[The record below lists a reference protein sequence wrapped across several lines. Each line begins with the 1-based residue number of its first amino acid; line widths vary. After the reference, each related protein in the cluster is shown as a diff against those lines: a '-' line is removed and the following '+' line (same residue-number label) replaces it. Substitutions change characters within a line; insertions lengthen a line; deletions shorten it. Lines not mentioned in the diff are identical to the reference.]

1 MRTTTLDDDDDE
13 SRVTRIALARLTAAR
28 RLAAGWPTD
37 RRSAA
42 AADPSTSDPETA
54 VTAATGT
61 DCDRASDLGG
71 PGDDPGATR
80 TGAAHAWLAVVPFV
94 ATLLGVLVGA
104 VFGFGVFATATA
116 DGGAVLLPY
125 VVLVPYFLAGLAGTL
140 WLFADAGRLAAA
152 AAAWQ
157 PNPWPYVLGGAVV
170 LETVV
175 AAPALVGGVTGPVV
189 PALAGGFVV
198 AALLSSVVAGPV
210 YLLARHR
217 ALGEP

>member
-1 MRTTTLDDDDDE
+1 MRTTTPHDE

-28 RLAAGWPTD
+28 RLAAGWRPDAT
-37 RRSAA
+37 AA
-42 AADPSTSDPETA
+42 AADASTSDRERA
-54 VTAATGT
+54 VTSTATRT
-61 DCDRASDLGG
+61 DRDQAPEVGG
-71 PGDDPGATR
+71 RGDDPHAPSD
-80 TGAAHAWLAVVPFV
+80 GAAHAWLAVLPFV
-94 ATLLGVLVGA
+94 ATLLGLAAGA
-104 VFGFGVFATATA
+104 VFGFGVYATA
-116 DGGAVLLPY
+116 DGGSAALLPY

-140 WLFADAGRLAAA
+140 WLFEDARRLAAA

-157 PNPWPYVLGGAVV
+157 PNPWPYVLGGALV
-170 LETVV
+170 LEAVV
-175 AAPALVGGVTGPVV
+175 AAPALSGGVTGSVV